1 MARSR
6 GSERSSG
13 HAKRRPTMDDV
24 ARRAGVSRT
33 LVSLIFSNKPGA
45 GEETKERVLEA
56 ARELG
61 YAPDSAARLL
71 ARGRSRTLGVLV
83 DVQQRFQA
91 DLVTGIYPV
100 AEAAGYEVLL
110 GVNAPGRNEREAIE
124 ALLQHRCEG
133 LILLGTSTDE
143 SYLDAL
149 AQRAVVVVV
158 GRPMAERGRFD
169 SVLTADTKGISAA
182 VEHLVELGHRRIV
195 HIDGG
200 DAPASHERRD
210 AYVAAMHA
218 HGLDEE
224 IRVIPGAHDEQAG
237 IAAGKLL
244 LGEDTLP
251 TAVLAGND
259 RCAVGLMDTLV
270 RGHVAVPG
278 EVSIVGYDDSA
289 FAALSRIDLTTVR
302 QDADGLARYAVECA
316 IRRLENADA
325 EPGERVLDP
334 TLVVRGS
341 TTAPAVE
348 VTAS

>member
-1 MARSR
+1 
-6 GSERSSG
+6 
-13 HAKRRPTMDDV
+13 MDDV

-45 GEETKERVLEA
+45 GEETRERVLTA

-91 DLVTGIYPV
+91 DLVTAIYPT

-110 GVNAPGRNEREAIE
+110 GVNAPGRDEREAIE

-133 LILLGTSTDE
+133 VILLGTSTDE
-143 SYLDAL
+143 RYLDAL
-149 AQRAVVVVV
+149 AERAVVVVV

-169 SVLTADTKGISAA
+169 SVLTADAMGISAA
-182 VEHLVELGHRRIV
+182 VDHLVDLGHRCIA

-200 DAPASHERRD
+200 DAPASRERCD
-210 AYVAAMHA
+210 AYVAAMQA
-218 HGLDEE
+218 HGLGDGV
-224 IRVIPGAHDEQAG
+224 RVIPGAHDEEAG
-237 IAAGKLL
+237 IAAGRLL
-244 LGEDTLP
+244 LAEDTLP

-270 RGHVAVPG
+270 RGHVDVPG
-278 EVSIVGYDDSA
+278 DVSIIGYDDSA

-302 QDADGLARYAVECA
+302 QDADGLARYAVEYA
-316 IRRLENADA
+316 IRRLEDADA
-325 EPGERVLDP
+325 EPAEKILDP
-334 TLVVRGS
+334 TLIVRGS
-341 TTAPAVE
+341 TARPKVE
-348 VTAS
+348 VTAP